1 MKRVMK
7 HVSNSAEIAAYAR
20 RFSVSAACE
29 RFGLHRSSIGRI
41 LEKTPLEVPKASE
54 NSKNETCFTGGET
67 PPGGE
72 GKSQWDRARESFLV
86 EAVERLRF
94 LVARANSSDDIPKI
108 AIALD
113 RIAGTKAVDAVLEEE
128 AAKLK
133 DLM

>member
-1 MKRVMK
+1 M
-7 HVSNSAEIAAYAR
+7 
-20 RFSVSAACE
+20 
-29 RFGLHRSSIGRI
+29 
-41 LEKTPLEVPKASE
+41 PKASE
-54 NSKNETCFTGGET
+54 NSKNSTGGET
-67 PPGGE
+67 APGGE
-72 GKSQWDRARESFLV
+72 VKSQWDRSRESFLV

-128 AAKLK
+128 AAKLQ